1 MIQIVIQEKNLVI
14 VWLADQVDLHLHHLH
29 HLHYLHHHQRILL
42 DYIERL
48 HIADVQNVFEHKGSV
63 IKSVVAL
70 IS

>member
-14 VWLADQVDLHLHHLH
+14 VWLADEVDLHLLHLFHLLHLH
-29 HLHYLHHHQRILL
+29 HRQRILV

-48 HIADVQNVFEHKGSV
+48 HIADVQNVFEHKGNV